1 MMQNLRALGLLGLG
15 VIALTAAALLTFSLT
30 LVLGAVLTG
39 TLAWRALTL
48 KPKPVAVHARKR
60 QTGQSAEQQPVRIWN
75 DGRGTIIDM

>member
-30 LVLGAVLTG
+30 LVLGVVLTG

-60 QTGQSAEQQPVRIWN
+60 QPEEQQPVRIWN

>member
-60 QTGQSAEQQPVRIWN
+60 QTGQSEEQQPVRIWN

>member
-1 MMQNLRALGLLGLG
+1 MQNLRALGLLGLG

-60 QTGQSAEQQPVRIWN
+60 LPEEQQPVRIWN

>member
-1 MMQNLRALGLLGLG
+1 MQNLRALGLLGLG

-30 LVLGAVLTG
+30 LVLGVVLTG

-60 QTGQSAEQQPVRIWN
+60 QSEEQQPVRIWN